1 MPFAKSSFKKY
12 VINIDLTKL
21 NQAEIDDG
29 NVTSEK
35 MLTVPELTYTL
46 DSLQKS
52 YNKDVMSYAE
62 NVVMRSDNIFRKK
75 KSECH
80 YQCYA

>member
-1 MPFAKSSFKKY
+1 
-12 VINIDLTKL
+12 
-21 NQAEIDDG
+21 
-29 NVTSEK
+29 

-75 KSECH
+75 NHDQQKN
-80 YQCYA
+80 